1 LTLEV
6 GIEDCLH
13 IYFEFTK
20 SILHLKDCVIG
31 KIEFHEVNVKLKSM
45 QINIIKIEKI
55 GGGTS

>member
-1 LTLEV
+1 
-6 GIEDCLH
+6 
-13 IYFEFTK
+13 
-20 SILHLKDCVIG
+20 VIG